1 MSTLEAQIKAVADEA
16 FDQTEPA
23 VQPSNGAE
31 RNVWIDIEPVD
42 LDTRRWA
49 ARPRRILAVV
59 AAVLLVALVGGLL
72 LATNPNSDP
81 IPADDPNGLS
91 VVELLSGLPLE
102 IETQVDLVEG
112 ELIVGGVDLVA
123 LENVAGIERPGT
135 VSGPWVELALG
146 AEGAPVPQSALWSS
160 GLSNPEAF
168 EAELPFSALD
178 VGRYVTVNVSGGGL
192 IDGFDQFTL
201 ISEVDAVEAAVG
213 EDNLLQVGEGEA
225 GERRI
230 KDRTTLRPIGRP
242 LFVGLD
248 PERDAVA
255 VEPSAGVTITTVGAT
270 LSTATAVV
278 NVDDGFEFSALPA
291 RSCTDVNA
299 RTCTRSFPGNSVSGV
314 IVNVVPDSEYVAV
327 TNGSDVMSIR
337 RTVTV
342 VAFTVVGFGGSLN
355 STTIEVF
362 TGTSTAPFTGRNDV
376 TPGRCVSVKP
386 PRVGS
391 SSAPVTSISA
401 IHTNGWKSSC
411 VDVRRI
417 RATPATP
424 APVPIGT
431 TAS

>member
-255 VEPSAGVTITTVGAT
+255 VAVGADLVT
-270 LSTATAVV
+270 AWLDADESLMTSSTGLVDVAEQLDRVDGLIGFQIFRRDFSTASLAAAGA
-278 NVDDGFEFSALPA
+278 DDSVLDDFAIIDRPFSQLGIGWSGIGASRRIVYVYLFDDNDAASAATPSVEATFDPNTPLPA
-291 RSCTDVNA
+291 EGAPPQVMG
-299 RTCTRSFPGNSVSGV
+299 SFFN
-314 IVNVVPDSEYVAV
+314 IDSIE
-327 TNGSDVMSIR
+327 TMG
-337 RTVTV
+337 RTVV
-342 VAFTVVGFGGSLN
+342 VTTRPTSAMESTGFY
-355 STTIEVF
+355 
-362 TGTSTAPFTGRNDV
+362 
-376 TPGRCVSVKP
+376 P
-386 PRVGS
+386 P
-391 SSAPVTSISA
+391 P
-401 IHTNGWKSSC
+401 
-411 VDVRRI
+411 
-417 RATPATP
+417 PANLHR
-424 APVPIGT
+424 
-431 TAS
+431 